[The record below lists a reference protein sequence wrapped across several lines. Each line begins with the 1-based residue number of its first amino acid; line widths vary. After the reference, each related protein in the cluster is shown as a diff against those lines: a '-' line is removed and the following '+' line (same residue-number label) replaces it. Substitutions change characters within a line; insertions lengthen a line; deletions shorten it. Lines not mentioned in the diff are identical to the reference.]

1 MRPRRGA
8 QVLAA
13 RSALPRRGVIGTVAL
28 AGAAA
33 VAGFHFAHKLAH
45 A

>member
-1 MRPRRGA
+1 MT
-8 QVLAA
+8 
-13 RSALPRRGVIGTVAL
+13 PRRGVIGTVAI

-33 VAGFHFAHKLAH
+33 VAGFYFSHKLAH